1 MKSVIYKQ
9 FGNTEVLQITEKEL
23 PRVDDNS
30 ILVKVKAAS
39 INPLDW
45 KLFRGEMKMMSGK
58 KFPKAV
64 GIDFSGIIEGTGKN
78 VGSFKPGDEVIG
90 LMDIFKGGALAEYV

>member
-1 MKSVIYKQ
+1 MKAVIYKQ

-23 PRVDDNS
+23 PRVDEKS

-45 KLFRGEMKMMSGK
+45 KLFRGEMK
-58 KFPKAV
+58 
-64 GIDFSGIIEGTGKN
+64 
-78 VGSFKPGDEVIG
+78 
-90 LMDIFKGGALAEYV
+90 